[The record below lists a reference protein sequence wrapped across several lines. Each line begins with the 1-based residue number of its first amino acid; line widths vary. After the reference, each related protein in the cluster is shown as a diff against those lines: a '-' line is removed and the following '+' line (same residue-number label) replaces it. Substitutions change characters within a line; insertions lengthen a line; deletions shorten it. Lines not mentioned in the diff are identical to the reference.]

1 MTATIIFCLIGL
13 FAIVTLIKHPTLLI
27 VGAIMLVIGLLFG
40 KLAVGLGAFG
50 VMVVIV
56 MFFKLIPTQTKEQ
69 QAAHTKSMKEQQ
81 LAQQRLQER
90 RMQEEQ
96 WAASKKYHSDS

>member
-1 MTATIIFCLIGL
+1 MTATIIFSLIGL
-13 FAIVTLIKHPTLLI
+13 FAIATLIKHPTLLI
-27 VGAIMLVIGLLFG
+27 VGAIMLVVGLLFG
-40 KLAVGLGAFG
+40 RLAVGLGAFG
-50 VMVVIV
+50 AMVVIV

-69 QAAHTKSMKEQQ
+69 QEAQSKSMKEQQ

-96 WAASKKYHSDS
+96 WAASKKYHGGS

>member
-40 KLAVGLGAFG
+40 KLAVGVGAFCA
-50 VMVVIV
+50 MVVIV
-56 MFFKLIPTQTKEQ
+56 MLFKLIPTQTKEQ
-69 QAAHTKSMKEQQ
+69 QAAYAKSMKEQQ

-96 WAASKKYHSDS
+96 WAASRKYHGGS